1 MNLNNG
7 ASRERRQER
16 LQSQVD
22 SGVDD
27 RFGFCSDS
35 LYSGSPGGG
44 SDQETSEQ
52 RQAQGTSASTT
63 GTSQKQE
70 EKMRSRSMRTN
81 RPGIGKPPKLRFQ
94 AGSFVRNKASGE
106 LFCVRII
113 YRDSGNPTEW
123 LFVLEE
129 REGLEPSGKTRELD
143 RLLIAHEAAKGEDVT
158 RSVVLWEPQR
168 QSPFLNPELN
178 LLMNSSVTVSN
189 KQMLNEYEVVSSG
202 EVE

>member
-1 MNLNNG
+1 M
-7 ASRERRQER
+7 
-16 LQSQVD
+16 
-22 SGVDD
+22 
-27 RFGFCSDS
+27 
-35 LYSGSPGGG
+35 
-44 SDQETSEQ
+44 
-52 RQAQGTSASTT
+52 
-63 GTSQKQE
+63 
-70 EKMRSRSMRTN
+70 
-81 RPGIGKPPKLRFQ
+81 
-94 AGSFVRNKASGE
+94 
-106 LFCVRII
+106 RII